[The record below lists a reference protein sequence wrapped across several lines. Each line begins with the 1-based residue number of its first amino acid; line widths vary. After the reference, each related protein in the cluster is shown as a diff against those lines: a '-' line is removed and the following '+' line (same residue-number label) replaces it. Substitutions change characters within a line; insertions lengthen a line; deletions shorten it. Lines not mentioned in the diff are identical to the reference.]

1 MSEIPGS
8 APDDRVVLF
17 DGVCRLCSAWARF
30 LIRFDRKK
38 KFRLATVQSPAGQAI
53 LASHGF
59 PLDDY
64 ETMLLVE
71 GPELYT
77 KTSAFFRVMFSLPFP
92 WPAFCI
98 AWIIPWFI
106 RDWIYDRIALNRYAL
121 FGRYDTCRVPGSD
134 HDGRFLGDANE

>member
-30 LIRFDRKK
+30 LIRFDRKR
-38 KFRLATVQSPAGQAI
+38 KFRLATVQSSAGQAI

-121 FGRYDTCRVPGSD
+121 FGRYDTCRVPGGD
-134 HDGRFLGDANE
+134 HDGRFLDDTNE